1 MKRIEISAAAI
12 IDALTTLDLHAAGL
26 ERLAESLEQECV
38 EGRHIDLL
46 ATRGHIKQIRD
57 HASALEGLREDL
69 ALSAPDD
76 LEGSR

>member
-1 MKRIEISAAAI
+1 MKRIEISAAAV

-26 ERLAESLEQECV
+26 ERLAEALERQGV
-38 EGRHIDLL
+38 ELGDVQQ
-46 ATRGHIKQIRD
+46 ARD

-76 LEGSR
+76 LEAAR